1 MTSSINQEAIFLN
14 QEADAWFRRNAPST
28 LQPASYDDPILKAL
42 RQVKLPEQ
50 GILLDVGGAWGRI
63 AEAFRR
69 EHPTWQCCVVEPSS
83 AAISAGTQAF
93 PEIKFYQGSIAQKEG
108 LPCAPVDV
116 AIVSGVFC
124 WVDRNLLSYAIS
136 NVDIAIRDGGWLV
149 IADFDSPFLRAN
161 PYKHFAGAY
170 SYKQDYAQIF
180 NSLGI
185 YHTVY
190 RFSENLV
197 EHSASDNND
206 PYDRQWAITILKK
219 DLQGRYFRPQ
229 L

>member
-1 MTSSINQEAIFLN
+1 M
-14 QEADAWFRRNAPST
+14 W
-28 LQPASYDDPILKAL
+28 ILRLKMGVL
-42 RQVKLPEQ
+42 
-50 GILLDVGGAWGRI
+50 
-63 AEAFRR
+63 
-69 EHPTWQCCVVEPSS
+69 VV
-83 AAISAGTQAF
+83 
-93 PEIKFYQGSIAQKEG
+93 
-108 LPCAPVDV
+108 
-116 AIVSGVFC
+116 
-124 WVDRNLLSYAIS
+124 
-136 NVDIAIRDGGWLV
+136 
-149 IADFDSPFLRAN
+149 ADFDSPFLRAN